1 MCVKM
6 EGKTSKQI
14 KMLTFEKAGNGR
26 VVGAAKEKTLFYILT
41 LEPCKCF
48 I

>member
-26 VVGAAKEKTLFYILT
+26 VVGAAKEVRL
-41 LEPCKCF
+41 CF
-48 I
+48 TF